1 MEHQN
6 ARFPEMPLKQIER
19 PRTIPMKPQ
28 IASSLRWTRKPR
40 ARYSL
45 LTVVA
50 EALCHLLY
58 PIKWQHVYIP
68 VLPYAL
74 VDIVD
79 APTPYLMGL
88 HSGVHTGDMHLDG
101 VVVVDL
107 DQNQVHGLEILLGL
121 DVLSL
126 TTIWGV
132 LVICAFEIL
141 MVESCFSDSRGLRR
155 CPRRGPQVRG
165 LGFWN

>member
-1 MEHQN
+1 M
-6 ARFPEMPLKQIER
+6 
-19 PRTIPMKPQ
+19 
-28 IASSLRWTRKPR
+28 
-40 ARYSL
+40 
-45 LTVVA
+45 A

-107 DQNQVHGLEILLGL
+107 DQNQVHGLEF
-121 DVLSL
+121 
-126 TTIWGV
+126 IWGW
-132 LVICAFEIL
+132 
-141 MVESCFSDSRGLRR
+141 MSCG
-155 CPRRGPQVRG
+155 
-165 LGFWN
+165 